1 VTARVGNAWDLLSL
15 PDEHLGL
22 DDERPATRGEHVSA
36 IPHTAFHVMKP
47 LRALRSAQRSAMGI
61 DIQMLVDER

>member
-1 VTARVGNAWDLLSL
+1 LTSSRQGADLLSL
-15 PDEHLGL
+15 ADEHLDVDSNGA
-22 DDERPATRGEHVSA
+22 PMRGEHVSA